1 MNPPKEEEEVVTMSI
16 NLTRQE
22 LEMIEGLLLELQKK
36 ITVALEDLELTEYL
50 EKVPVIEDE
59 VIDNE

>member
-1 MNPPKEEEEVVTMSI
+1 MSI

>member
-1 MNPPKEEEEVVTMSI
+1 MNPPKEEEVVTMSI

>member
-1 MNPPKEEEEVVTMSI
+1 MNPPKEEEVVTMSI

-50 EKVPVIEDE
+50 EKVPVIDDE

>member
-1 MNPPKEEEEVVTMSI
+1 MNPPKEEEVVTMSI

-50 EKVPVIEDE
+50 EKVLVIEDE